1 MNKHLIFFLSYVFAI
16 VVIVIYGIRIA
27 EQKQH
32 IANLEQVIEDGHY
45 CVSKCVE
52 MFEDYGC

>member
-1 MNKHLIFFLSYVFAI
+1 MNKHLIFLSYVFAI
-16 VVIVIYGIRIA
+16 VVIVMCGIRIG
-27 EQKQH
+27 ELKQH